1 MALTSHRTNPSI
13 RKPIH
18 PPLVATL
25 SLVYVQIQITLIFDK
40 RKKDTEIYI
49 LQPSM
54 HIRWLKDNQTPFKK
68 LTLNNV
74 SVFRFSLTAN
84 DPQTGNNPRCRQ
96 QMIPPEIEECHEVCS
111 SGRIFN
117 RSFQFLI

>member
-1 MALTSHRTNPSI
+1 MNKYLCQDVI
-13 RKPIH
+13 
-18 PPLVATL
+18 ATL
-25 SLVYVQIQITLIFDK
+25 SLAYVQIQITLIFDK

-68 LTLNNV
+68 LTLNNA

-84 DPQTGNNPRCRQ
+84 DPQTGNNPRCGQ
-96 QMIPPEIEECHEVCS
+96 QMILPEIEEYHEVCS

-117 RSFQFLI
+117 RIFQFLIQTEK